1 MFIDHKNL
9 DKSELYGELPDN
21 LWNFGMWVRNGIVG
35 TGKWSRKRVS
45 PLGLA
50 LLVSLSSSAAMAQA
64 ASPGFDP
71 GQPAKRFDAIR
82 RDQQNSEPRAGL
94 PAVRSAAPATASDKK
109 MFVLR
114 SVSLDGA
121 QAIPAAALASA
132 YQEYLGK
139 PVSQADLATITE
151 AVTQRYRAAGY
162 HLSRAIVPPQDV
174 ARGVIRINVI
184 EGIVTDVVV
193 DGDDGGKFGV
203 AALLAPVLAAHPARQ
218 DVLERQL
225 LLINGRPG
233 IRVADTALEEI
244 GVGSG
249 RFRLKVYVKT
259 WQIYTSFGI
268 DNLGSRAVGPWQTYA
283 TGAFNS
289 YLLPGDSL
297 VANLSTTPA
306 DPRQL
311 AFGRI
316 GYDAPI
322 GTDGVRI
329 GGSALYSEV
338 RPGDWR
344 REYRDVTRTESFE
357 VHAGVAPL
365 QSQSQTLALTAGFQ
379 FTNISESDIFGALY
393 NDHLRIVSLSADYML
408 KDDFNGTNYLT
419 ATLRKG
425 IDVLGASR
433 SGDDYLS
440 RFDGSGSFTTVNLW
454 FARYQTLTDNW
465 SLKVSAAGQYASTEL
480 LTSQQYYLGGA
491 SFGRGYGSAEISGD
505 NAMAGSLELRYDG
518 KLNLPYTRGYQLYGF
533 IDTGA
538 VWNVGY
544 GYRDGLSLTSAG
556 GGMRLFFDGDL
567 RADVGVGVPLSY
579 RAPNNENRNPV
590 LLFSLSNAFRLCPER
605 ARLSC
610 T

>member
-1 MFIDHKNL
+1 
-9 DKSELYGELPDN
+9 
-21 LWNFGMWVRNGIVG
+21 
-35 TGKWSRKRVS
+35 
-45 PLGLA
+45 
-50 LLVSLSSSAAMAQA
+50 
-64 ASPGFDP
+64 
-71 GQPAKRFDAIR
+71 
-82 RDQQNSEPRAGL
+82 
-94 PAVRSAAPATASDKK
+94 
-109 MFVLR
+109 
-114 SVSLDGA
+114 
-121 QAIPAAALASA
+121 
-132 YQEYLGK
+132 
-139 PVSQADLATITE
+139 
-151 AVTQRYRAAGY
+151 
-162 HLSRAIVPPQDV
+162 VPPQDV
-174 ARGVIRINVI
+174 TRGIIRINVI
-184 EGIVTDVVV
+184 EGIVTDIAV

-203 AALLAPVLAAHPARQ
+203 AAMLAPVLAAHPSRQ

-344 REYRDVTRTESFE
+344 REYRDVTKTQSFE

-365 QSQSQTLALTAGFQ
+365 QSQSQTLTLTAGFQ
-379 FTNISESDIFGALY
+379 FTNISESDIFGTLY
-393 NDHLRIVSLSADYML
+393 NDHLRIASLSADYML
-408 KDDFNGTNYLT
+408 KDDFGGTSYLT
-419 ATLRKG
+419 ANLRRG

-433 SGDDYLS
+433 SGDNYLS
-440 RFDGSGSFTTVNLW
+440 RYDGSGSFTTVNLW
-454 FARYQTLTDNW
+454 FARYQNLTDNW
-465 SLKVSAAGQYASTEL
+465 SLKVSGAGQYASTEL

-518 KLNLPYTRGYQLYGF
+518 KLDLPYTRGYQLYGF
-533 IDTGA
+533 VDTGA

-579 RAPNNENRNPV
+579 RAPNNNNRSPV
-590 LLFSLSNAFRLCPER
+590 LLFSLSNAFRLCPEQ
-605 ARLSC
+605 ARFGC

>member
-1 MFIDHKNL
+1 MR
-9 DKSELYGELPDN
+9 
-21 LWNFGMWVRNGIVG
+21 VRDGIVG
-35 TGKWSRKRVS
+35 TGRRPRAKVS
-45 PLGLA
+45 APCLA
-50 LLVSLSSSAAMAQA
+50 LLMALPSGALAQA

-71 GQPAKRFDAIR
+71 GQPAKRFDAMR
-82 RDQQNSEPRAGL
+82 RDQQRSEPRMAF
-94 PAVRSAAPATASDKK
+94 PAVRNATPATGSDRK

-114 SVSLDGA
+114 SVSLAGA

-132 YQEYLGK
+132 YRDYLGK
-139 PVSQADLATITE
+139 PVSQADLAVITE
-151 AVTQRYRAAGY
+151 ALTQQYRAAGY

-193 DGDDGGKFGV
+193 EGDDGGKFGV
-203 AALLAPVLAAHPARQ
+203 AAMLAPVLAARPSRQ

-268 DNLGSRAVGPWQTYA
+268 DNLGSRAVGPWQSYA

-289 YLLPGDSL
+289 YLLPGDAL
-297 VANLSTTPA
+297 VVNLSTTPA

-344 REYRDVTRTESFE
+344 REYRDVTKTESFE
-357 VHAGVAPL
+357 VHASVAPL
-365 QSQSQTLALTAGFQ
+365 QSQSQTLALTASFQ
-379 FTNISESDIFGALY
+379 FTNVSESDTFGPLY
-393 NDHLRIVSLSADYML
+393 NDHLRIASLSADYMH
-408 KDDFNGTNYLT
+408 KDDFGGANYLT
-419 ATLRKG
+419 ATLRQG
-425 IDVLGASR
+425 LDVLGASR

-454 FARYQTLTDNW
+454 FARYQSLTEAW
-465 SLKVSAAGQYASTEL
+465 SLKISGAGQAASTEL

-491 SFGRGYGSAEISGD
+491 MFGRGYGSAEISGD

-533 IDTGA
+533 VDSGA

-544 GYRDGLSLTSAG
+544 SYRDGLSLTSAG
-556 GGMRLFFDGDL
+556 GGVRLFFDGDL
-567 RADVGVGVPLSY
+567 RADLGIGVPLSY
-579 RAPNNENRNPV
+579 RSPSNDNRSPM

-605 ARLSC
+605 ARFSC